1 MGMLEYMKLSN
12 KIYFA
17 LFFVLSFMP
26 SLAYADK
33 ILDKV
38 EIVQTKTETE
48 IHIEFLTQV
57 RYLRHAPS
65 NKESSRIQI
74 FLEFPQFTKGTLPE
88 QREFR
93 NSPRT
98 NLVPSFTVNY
108 PEQQTNSIGVRFK
121 KAIKFTVAP
130 DNSGRGIVI
139 HVPNGK
145 VDAALEPVVQ
155 APVQPVVEH
164 GPQGELPV
172 KSAGMSDN
180 DYAGKLVA
188 EAKSAR
194 GVGDHPKVVQLLNEV
209 LNLPAN
215 SYVQE
220 AQELIGVSRE
230 KMGEY
235 DKAKAEYETYLKLY
249 PQGEGAS
256 RVRQRLAVIGA
267 NKASVPSAEKPKSAI
282 REIHENT
289 VYGSLN
295 QYYYDAHSHNYNAD
309 PTTNTHSHDQS
320 QLISSI
326 DLTARFRQNEWDNK
340 IVLRDTHSMGFLQNG
355 NNRNKLQAAYVEIN
369 NKESDYLAR
378 LGRQNG
384 NSGGVLGRFDGAL
397 FRYALNPKYKLNF
410 VLGAL
415 DEYQVDYRRH
425 FYGVNLDIG
434 PINDSWSGNVYYI
447 NQQVGDVKDREAVGA
462 EVRYFNKALSVY
474 SLADYDTMFNKLNIA
489 MIQGNLLTE
498 SGVNYNMLV
507 DHRKAPI
514 LTMVNSLPAY
524 FGIPGAGTTVSQV
537 KQSLGLTDAQIMRD
551 AVAQTLNSD
560 LVLFGATKQ
569 LTPRWQ
575 IGGDVQ
581 VTRTSGTQ
589 AAGQAAVDAAIKK
602 AADNGVFIDPLS
614 LSILQASA
622 ASGNT
627 WTYHAQVVGSDTIF
641 KNDTSLISLSYT
653 DAPTSKNQSIVFSNS
668 MVPSE
673 KWRLDNSIRFL
684 RVEIQP
690 LAQQSI
696 LSYVISPTMRASY
709 RLRDKATLEAEIGLE
724 VTNTNDPTVGHNRTF
739 RDFSFVGYRL
749 DI

>member
-1 MGMLEYMKLSN
+1 MSLL
-12 KIYFA
+12 
-17 LFFVLSFMP
+17 P
-26 SLAYADK
+26 SLAYANK

-38 EIVQTKTETE
+38 EVIQAKTETE
-48 IHIEFLTQV
+48 VHIEFLTQV
-57 RYLRHAPS
+57 RYVRHTPS
-65 NKESSRIQI
+65 DKESSRIQI

-121 KAIKFTVAP
+121 KAIKFTVTA

-139 HVPNGK
+139 HIPNSK

-155 APVQPVVEH
+155 APVQPIIDH

-172 KSAGMSDN
+172 KPEGMSIN
-180 DYAGKLVA
+180 DFAGKLVA

-194 GVGDHPKVVQLLNEV
+194 SVGDHPKAVQLLNEV
-209 LNLPAN
+209 LGFPAN
-215 SYVQE
+215 SYSQE

-230 KMGEY
+230 KLGEY
-235 DKAKAEYETYLKLY
+235 DKAKAEYEAYLKLY

-256 RVRQRLAVIGA
+256 RVKQRLAVIGA
-267 NKASVPSAEKPKSAI
+267 NKTSPLSSEKPKNAI
-282 REIHENT
+282 KEIHENT
-289 VYGSLN
+289 VYGSWN
-295 QYYYDAHSHNYNAD
+295 QYYYDAHSHDYPGAGNNS
-309 PTTNTHSHDQS
+309 HSHDQS

-340 IVLRDTHSMGFLQNG
+340 IVLRDTYSNSFLPKGENK
-355 NNRNKLQAAYVEIN
+355 NKLQAAYIEIN

-397 FRYALNPKYKLNF
+397 FRYALNPTYKLNF

-434 PINDSWSGNVYYI
+434 PINDSWSGNAYYI
-447 NQQVGDVKDREAVGA
+447 NQKVGDVKDREAVGT

-474 SLADYDTMFNKLNIA
+474 SLVDYDTMFKKVNIA

-498 SGVNYNMLV
+498 SGINYNMLV

-514 LTMVNSLPAY
+514 LTMTNSLPAY
-524 FGIPGAGTTVSQV
+524 FGLPVNSTNLAQALRT
-537 KQSLGLTDAQIMRD
+537 GLVNVADIRNDAI
-551 AVAQTLNSD
+551 AQTLNSD

-569 LTPRWQ
+569 LSPKWQ

-581 VTRTSGTQ
+581 VSRTSGTL

-614 LSILQASA
+614 FSILKASA

-627 WTYHAQVVGSDTIF
+627 WTYHAQAVGSDTIF

-673 KWRLDNSIRFL
+673 KWRLDNSVRLL

-690 LAQQSI
+690 VGQQST

-709 RLRDKATLEAEIGLE
+709 RLREKATLEAEIGLE
-724 VTNTNDPTVGHNRTF
+724 VANTNDPTSGHNRTF
-739 RDFSFVGYRL
+739 RDFSFIGYRL